1 MLKNLEM
8 ICKTMEAYF
17 YCKYGGI
24 KPICSD
30 CKRNHLNS
38 EYKTSDIKT
47 WFTPTYIKTN
57 GKSCTDYTPN
67 QKE

>member
-1 MLKNLEM
+1 
-8 ICKTMEAYF
+8 MEAYY

-47 WFTPTYIKTN
+47 WFTPTHIKTN
-57 GKSCTDYTPN
+57 GKSCTGYIPN

>member
-1 MLKNLEM
+1 
-8 ICKTMEAYF
+8 MEAYF

-24 KPICSD
+24 EPICSD
-30 CKRNHLNS
+30 CKRNHKNS
-38 EYKTSDIKT
+38 SYKTEEIKT
-47 WFTPTYIKTN
+47 WFTPIHIKTN